1 MMTLVLLDV
10 ASKAARMAEQDP
22 NGWIMTLVAV
32 CVVFL
37 TLFLLQYC
45 YRFVGWL
52 STREKSAGA
61 ASGQKK
67 AGTEGAASGRVGAG
81 RHASAGAG
89 ANGLGGSA
97 DEEVAAAIATALSM
111 ESSGEIQAAIGLA
124 LDRWFSESIHDKE
137 SYIIT
142 IKRKH

>member
-1 MMTLVLLDV
+1 MMTMVLLDV

-37 TLFLLQYC
+37 TLFMLQYC

-52 STREKSAGA
+52 STRDKKEKSGVD
-61 ASGQKK
+61 SKK
-67 AGTEGAASGRVGAG
+67 AGGRKGSGRVG
-81 RHASAGAG
+81 SD
-89 ANGLGGSA
+89 AN
-97 DEEVAAAIATALSM
+97 DEVAAAIATALSM

-124 LDRWFSESIHDKE
+124 LDRWFSESVHDKE

-142 IKRKH
+142 IKRKY

>member
-52 STREKSAGA
+52 STREKGTGA
-61 ASGQKK
+61 KK
-67 AGTEGAASGRVGAG
+67 AARTVGKRSADGRGGADW
-81 RHASAGAG
+81 
-89 ANGLGGSA
+89 LGGSA
-97 DEEVAAAIATALSM
+97 DGEVAAAIATALSM
-111 ESSGEIQAAIGLA
+111 ETSGEIQAVIGLA

-137 SYIIT
+137 SYVIT
-142 IKRKH
+142 IKRKY

>member
-52 STREKSAGA
+52 STRKKGAGTDANAKNAGA
-61 ASGQKK
+61 RTDGSR
-67 AGTEGAASGRVGAG
+67 GT
-81 RHASAGAG
+81 
-89 ANGLGGSA
+89 GLAGSA
-97 DEEVAAAIATALSM
+97 ADGEVAAAIATALSM
-111 ESSGEIQAAIGLA
+111 ETSGEIQAAIGLA

-142 IKRKH
+142 IKRK

>member
-1 MMTLVLLDV
+1 MTLVLLDV

-22 NGWIMTLVAV
+22 GGWIMTLVAV

-45 YRFVGWL
+45 YRFVGWI
-52 STREKSAGA
+52 STREKSAGS
-61 ASGQKK
+61 ASSSKK
-67 AGTEGAASGRVGAG
+67 AGT
-81 RHASAGAG
+81 
-89 ANGLGGSA
+89 
-97 DEEVAAAIATALSM
+97 DDEVAAAIATALSM

-142 IKRKH
+142 IKRK

>member
-52 STREKSAGA
+52 STREKSTSPVAGA
-61 ASGQKK
+61 KK
-67 AGTEGAASGRVGAG
+67 ANARTDGARRTGRIGT
-81 RHASAGAG
+81 
-89 ANGLGGSA
+89 A
-97 DEEVAAAIATALSM
+97 DGEVAAAIATALSM

-124 LDRWFSESIHDKE
+124 LDRWFSESVHDKE

-142 IKRKH
+142 IRRKN

>member
-52 STREKSAGA
+52 SNRK
-61 ASGQKK
+61 KK
-67 AGTEGAASGRVGAG
+67 ASKTVVPKSK
-81 RHASAGAG
+81 
-89 ANGLGGSA
+89 A
-97 DEEVAAAIATALSM
+97 DDEVAAAIATALSM
-111 ESSGEIQAAIGLA
+111 ETSGEIQAVIGLA

-137 SYIIT
+137 SYVIT
-142 IKRKH
+142 IKRKY

>member
-52 STREKSAGA
+52 STREKKSSAGVA
-61 ASGQKK
+61 PKK
-67 AGTEGAASGRVGAG
+67 GARPAG
-81 RHASAGAG
+81 SA
-89 ANGLGGSA
+89 GSA
-97 DEEVAAAIATALSM
+97 DGEVAAAIATALSM

-142 IKRKH
+142 IKRK

>member
-52 STREKSAGA
+52 STREKNAGP
-61 ASGQKK
+61 KK
-67 AGTEGAASGRVGAG
+67 AGTSGRVGAAG
-81 RHASAGAG
+81 SVGAASAG
-89 ANGLGGSA
+89 S
-97 DEEVAAAIATALSM
+97 DDEVAAAIATALSM

-142 IKRKH
+142 IKRKY

>member
-1 MMTLVLLDV
+1 MMMLVLLDV

-52 STREKSAGA
+52 STREKKSSAGVAPKKGARPAGA
-61 ASGQKK
+61 A
-67 AGTEGAASGRVGAG
+67 
-81 RHASAGAG
+81 
-89 ANGLGGSA
+89 GSA
-97 DEEVAAAIATALSM
+97 DGEVAAAIATALSM

-142 IKRKH
+142 IKRK

>member
-52 STREKSAGA
+52 STREKKGSAPGVDA
-61 ASGQKK
+61 KNADARK
-67 AGTEGAASGRVGAG
+67 GAG
-81 RHASAGAG
+81 RAGKT
-89 ANGLGGSA
+89 GSA
-97 DEEVAAAIATALSM
+97 AEGEVAAAIATALSM

-142 IKRKH
+142 IKRKY

>member
-52 STREKSAGA
+52 STREKSAGP
-61 ASGQKK
+61 ASDPKK
-67 AGTEGAASGRVGAG
+67 AGADGKASGRMGASGRVGS
-81 RHASAGAG
+81 ASAG
-89 ANGLGGSA
+89 A

-111 ESSGEIQAAIGLA
+111 ESSGEIQTAIGLA

-142 IKRKH
+142 IKRKN

>member
-52 STREKSAGA
+52 STREKKISVGVAPKKGGAGSAV
-61 ASGQKK
+61 
-67 AGTEGAASGRVGAG
+67 SGRAG
-81 RHASAGAG
+81 SD
-89 ANGLGGSA
+89 GSA
-97 DEEVAAAIATALSM
+97 DDEVAAAIATALSM

-142 IKRKH
+142 IKRK